1 MLFMVCPTCGELLG
15 NKELLYINLMK
26 SVCEEMGIDDDI
38 MSQGTV
44 DKDPV
49 YIAKRQKIIQDLCK
63 NICCRMRMISYI
75 DLVQIIK

>member
-1 MLFMVCPTCGELLG
+1 
-15 NKELLYINLMK
+15 
-26 SVCEEMGIDDDI
+26 MGIDDDI

-44 DKDPV
+44 DKEPE